1 MRPAVI
7 FSSAALAAALCLAA
21 APRQAHAGIDAC
33 GDIYVEASAEC
44 ELIPPGADCDVRC
57 TPISVQATCSAELYA
72 SCSGECNGS
81 ATVECTGSCEADCSA
96 ECEVNPGSFDCTA
109 ECQGGCEA
117 DCSGSCAAGDAG
129 AECRASC
136 QATCSGHCDA
146 SCSGTPPSADCEA
159 KCSARCEGSCTAE
172 ANFTCQVDCQA
183 DGYATCTVETQG
195 SCETHC
201 DTQEGALFC
210 NGEYVDYGGNLDE
223 CVEAL
228 MDLLDIEVEGYAR
241 ADCDDDSC
249 EAEAGGSVGC
259 QVGGGTGAGTGVL
272 ALFATLFIGMLGV
285 LRRRRAR

>member
-7 FSSAALAAALCLAA
+7 LTTAALAAALCLAA
-21 APRQAHAGIDAC
+21 APRRAHAGIDAC
-33 GDIYVEASAEC
+33 GDITVSASAEC
-44 ELIPPGADCDVRC
+44 ELIPPGVDCDVHC
-57 TPISVQATCSAELYA
+57 TPIAVQATCSAELYA

-81 ATVECTGSCEADCSA
+81 ATVECTGSCDTDCHA
-96 ECEVNPGSFDCTA
+96 ECDVDPGNYQCSA

-146 SCSGTPPSADCEA
+146 SCSGTPPTADCDA
-159 KCSARCEGSCTAE
+159 KCEARCEGSCTAE
-172 ANFTCQVDCQA
+172 ANFSCQIDCQA
-183 DGYATCTVETQG
+183 DGYATCTVDAQG
-195 SCETHC
+195 SCEAHC

-210 NGEYVDYGGNLDE
+210 DGEYVDYGGNLDE

-228 MDLLDIEVEGYAR
+228 KDLFDIEVEGYAR

-259 QVGGGTGAGTGVL
+259 QVSGSGAAGSGVALIL
-272 ALFATLFIGMLGV
+272 AFFLLGAA
-285 LRRRRAR
+285 RRRRTR